1 MNHRIFIAF
10 QSIKKKDS
18 SRFRK
23 LLFDEYRK
31 KYLLSQFFYLAYG
44 THILRPAVVLL
55 LIVFSLRKVIS
66 VNFKQNKNLSE
77 IYVHNYSN
85 EKKAILSAFAN
96 AQNASELTYIYSLK
110 NLIKNLCVLFGQ
122 QFSLNDVSRFIKICL
137 NLSKKNS
144 FLVTARQIEFLLLYI
159 FYQYFFKKIDIK
171 EIYISSESNPEIISA
186 ALACIHAKI
195 NYTNHGFLN
204 SDLGIFFQ
212 DQLVLDSRPLQNRI
226 IPYLLNQKVEFEIVK
241 KSQAQFIKPKI
252 DTQNILILGSLVLD
266 INCFNKLIDD
276 CQKHLINSHITLRP
290 HPNKT
295 FADLKYLDLCKR
307 YKISINSRTSLNQQ
321 LSDSTLVIAGET
333 SAHLDALAQGVP
345 SIYYRLD
352 QFPHDHYG
360 FISSGLI
367 PEVKSLDGLKNS
379 IQKFYSNPEWLKV
392 YKDYFG
398 E

>member
-1 MNHRIFIAF
+1 VDHRIFIAF

-18 SRFRK
+18 SKFRK
-23 LLFDEYRK
+23 LLFNEYRK

-44 THILRPAVVLL
+44 NHIFRPAVVLL
-55 LIVFSLRKVIS
+55 LVVFSLRKVIS
-66 VNFKQNKNLSE
+66 VDFKPNRNLSE
-77 IYVHNYSN
+77 IYIHNYSN
-85 EKKAILSAFAN
+85 EKKSILRAFEDAE
-96 AQNASELTYIYSLK
+96 NASELTYTYSLK
-110 NLIKNLCVLFGQ
+110 NLIKNWRVLFGQ
-122 QFSLNDVSRFIKICL
+122 QFNLNDISKFIKICS

-144 FLVTARQIEFLLLYI
+144 FLVTARQIEFLSLYI
-159 FYQYFFKKIDIK
+159 FYRNFFKNIDVK
-171 EIYISSESNPEIISA
+171 KIYISSESNPEIISA
-186 ALACIHAKI
+186 ALGCINAKI
-195 NYTNHGFLN
+195 NYTNHGYLN
-204 SDLGIFFQ
+204 SDLGVFFQ
-212 DQLVLDSRPLQNRI
+212 DKLVLDSRPLKNRI
-226 IPYLLNQKVEFEIVK
+226 APHLLNQEVEFEIIK
-241 KSQAQFIKPKI
+241 KSQAQLIKPLI

-266 INCFNKLIDD
+266 INYFSKLIND
-276 CQKHLINSHITLRP
+276 CQKHLSNSHITVRP

-295 FADLKYLDLCKR
+295 FADPKYLDLCKR
-307 YKISINSRTSLNQQ
+307 YKISINPHVSLNQQ

-352 QFPHDHYG
+352 QFPQDHYG